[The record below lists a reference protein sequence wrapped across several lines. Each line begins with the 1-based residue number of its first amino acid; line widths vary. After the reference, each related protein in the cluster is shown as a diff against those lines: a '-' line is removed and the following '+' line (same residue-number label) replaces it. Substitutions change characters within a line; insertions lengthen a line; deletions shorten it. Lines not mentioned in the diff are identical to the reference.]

1 MTDPTHA
8 LSFGAAAS
16 DYDRFRP
23 RYPEQAVRWAL
34 DGLGVPARVVDLGA
48 GTGILTRGV
57 LALGHEV
64 QPVEPDPGMR
74 AQLEVATSGST
85 ALAGSAES
93 VPLPDGAA
101 DAVLAGQAYHWFD
114 KDRAHAEIAR
124 LLRPGGVLAPIWNLR
139 DERTGWVAELTKI
152 ARLGDSADD
161 LAGRVTD
168 FGSAFEPV
176 EQAWFPHRTTLTP
189 DELVGMVRTRSYYLT
204 ADPQRR
210 QGVDRELHEL
220 LDTHPDL
227 AGRERFELPYRTLVC
242 RARRR

>member
-8 LSFGAAAS
+8 LSFGAVAS

-23 RYPEQAVRWAL
+23 RYPEPAVRWAL
-34 DGLGVPARVVDLGA
+34 DGLGAPVHVVELGA
-48 GTGILTRGV
+48 GTGILTRGL

-64 QPVEPDPGMR
+64 VPVEPDPGMR
-74 AQLEVATSGST
+74 AQLDAATPGVS

-114 KDRAHAEIAR
+114 TERAHAEIAR

-139 DERTGWVAELTKI
+139 DERIGWVAELTKI
-152 ARLGDSADD
+152 ARVSESADE
-161 LAGRVTD
+161 LADRITD
-168 FGSAFEPV
+168 FGLAFEPV
-176 EQAWFPHRTTLTP
+176 EQAEFAYRSTLTP

-204 ADPQRR
+204 ADPEQRR
-210 QGVDRELHEL
+210 GVDRELREL

-242 RARRR
+242 RGRRR